1 MIEISHELIH
11 FGDPF
16 NELFCCDCFCDEVY
30 FLLRQKK
37 DYEILKRDFRK

>member
-16 NELFCCDCFCDEVY
+16 NELFCCGCFSDEVY

-37 DYEILKRDFRK
+37 KNF

>member
-16 NELFCCDCFCDEVY
+16 NELFCCDCFYDEVY

-37 DYEILKRDFRK
+37 TMKFLKRDFRK